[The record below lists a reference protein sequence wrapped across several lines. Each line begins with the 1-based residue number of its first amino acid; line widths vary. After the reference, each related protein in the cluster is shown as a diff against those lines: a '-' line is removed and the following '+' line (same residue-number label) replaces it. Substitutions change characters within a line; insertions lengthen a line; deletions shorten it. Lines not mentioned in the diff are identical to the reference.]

1 MKHFFIL
8 CPLILFLFSAGCTQ
22 KDTFEKKLN
31 SVLPPPGTSDFDL
44 SITLLEISR
53 LFDPESDTE
62 LMNNE
67 LQKMADKIKEKV
79 GDEANDEII
88 VEIFNRYIF
97 ETESFK
103 YNRKVI
109 DYLDNN
115 KPLTPEEWLEIRLM
129 NKVISRRDG
138 VCSEL
143 SFITLM
149 LGEKTGLPICVIGV
163 PGHVYARYQ
172 PAGKS
177 PINIEATSSGREY
190 YDYEDKYNPVCR
202 GESEYYGKCMDKTES
217 VGLYLGILGGVFRD
231 MKDYKKSDILFK
243 KALEMCPG
251 NPGFYWDNAEIRWR
265 AEDYEGAITLIEK
278 ALEIDPESSALNACA
293 GWLYKIIKR
302 NIKAEEYLEKA
313 LRIDPYDRF
322 AADNLEEL
330 KKAR

>member
-1 MKHFFIL
+1 MKPFFIS
-8 CPLILFLFSAGCTQ
+8 CAAILFFFAAGCTP
-22 KDTFEKKLN
+22 KDTFEKQLN

-53 LFDPESDTE
+53 LFDPKSDTA

-67 LQKMADKIKEKV
+67 LQKMADKIKQQI

-88 VEIFNRYIF
+88 VETFNRYIF
-97 ETESFK
+97 ETETFK
-103 YNRKVI
+103 YNKKVI
-109 DYLDNN
+109 DFLDNN

-143 SFITLM
+143 SYITLM

-172 PAGKS
+172 PEGKS

-190 YDYEDKYNPVCR
+190 YDYQDKYNPVCR
-202 GESEYYGKCMDKTES
+202 GESEYYGKCMDKREA
-217 VGLYLGILGGVFRD
+217 VGLYLGIIGGVIRD
-231 MKDYKKSDILFK
+231 MKDYKKSDLLFK
-243 KALEMCPG
+243 KALELCPK
-251 NPGFYWDNAEIRWR
+251 NPGFYWDNAEIHWR
-265 AEDYEGAITLIEK
+265 VKDYEGAIILIEK
-278 ALEIDPESSALNACA
+278 ALEIDPESSALNAFA
-293 GWLYKIIKR
+293 GWLYKSINR
-302 NIKAEEYLEKA
+302 TMKAEEYLEKA
-313 LRIDPYDRF
+313 LRIDPNDRF